1 MNFPTYDGSE
11 PLYLYR
17 ERLNE
22 YLIKLKKEEYVVVLE
37 LFNKILNKK
46 YKSLTEIKK
55 INMDLYDINNIISI
69 IKENKSILDEKF
81 NIDVNNLESEEQVI
95 KIIKNLVLKI
105 NFSFLKKDKNNYFIT
120 AKE

>member
-22 YLIKLKKEEYVVVLE
+22 YLIKLKKEEYIVVLE